1 MPFLLVVLFAYLCG
15 SLPFSVWLSKLFL
28 HRDARHYGDG
38 NPGAVNAFR
47 AGKLVGLLVLVLD
60 ISKGAV
66 PVGLA
71 YHNLGY
77 RGLLMWATATA
88 PVLGHAFSPFLGFKG
103 GKAIAVSFGV
113 WIGLTLWVMPLP
125 AVLLVLFG
133 TALLDVAGWAL
144 MLTLAGML
152 VVLLVWIPPG
162 TPDPLYLAVWAGQAA
177 LLAWTHRADL
187 RRRPHLR
194 PWLTRRVR

>member
-1 MPFLLVVLFAYLCG
+1 MPFLLYLLFSYLIG
-15 SLPFSVWLSKLFL
+15 SLPFSVWLGKLFL
-28 HRDARHYGDG
+28 RRDVRHYGDG

-47 AGKLVGLLVLVLD
+47 AGKGVGLLVLLLD

-77 RGLLMWATATA
+77 RGLPMWAIALA
-88 PVLGHAFSPFLGFKG
+88 PVLGHIFSPFLGFKG

-113 WIGLTLWVMPLP
+113 WIGVTLWKVSLP
-125 AVLLVLFG
+125 AVLLILFW

-152 VVLLVWIPPG
+152 VVLLVWTPAG
-162 TPDPLYLAVWAGQAA
+162 GPDPLLLAVLAGQAV

-194 PWLTRRVR
+194 AWLRRG